1 MNNPSNI
8 SHPLKNYT
16 GTSQR
21 TRVIESLHP
30 DAAPIDGKTLADRL
44 HLIGEYARHIKYYG
58 YAKDPVMGE
67 YQELGNWSD
76 FFKNSLPFQLANL
89 SKTSLDDLNDQF
101 LLLSAELK
109 ANPSKQ
115 SLESVLVFILNKLIV
130 PNGDLYEAVD
140 QEGNSFTVPLLG
152 FLKSSFLESLRSFIA
167 LYNASVTYLCTGK
180 KNFSD
185 YRQIPWQLGVD
196 EIYAL
201 DADIKN
207 VTKGKKKA
215 YQIAA
220 EKLDVIFHQMFSGMQ
235 DVVAS
240 AADYIP
246 ESLLPLETSLQK
258 KHRPHLGLLFTFLEL
273 FKHVQGDIN
282 KLGKKHLDFFYE
294 QVLKLIP
301 KNAVADK
308 AHIVFEVTK
317 HLNEYP
323 LPKDLLLKDGK
334 DLNKQEIQFGLE
346 HEIILDKAQVKEVR
360 TLSLY
365 PAESVTEHYIEGAYI
380 APVANT
386 QDGVGRA
393 FEKGLSANWPTLGSK
408 YSKHIL
414 EGNTI
419 AQEHPR
425 ARLGFVLASPV
436 LLLQEG
442 KRTIDITLT
451 CDWAIEDPDPDP
463 CKPTMPPVPEAQKK
477 KKIEQEKSEKLDEI
491 VNHLKVQDS
500 ITVYTLNSQVI
511 KECDDTLS
519 IAAKNYLSRLLI
531 KADPYILDEK
541 QWNDL
546 FTVKDPVS
554 CVAIFT
560 ERDQGN
566 LRECVKANDLIATV
580 KRSLF
585 NVLFS
590 GEKEWLEPKPENI
603 TITVSKS
610 AGLLNFDISI
620 VLEPDLPSVVFYDGE
635 VLKEKIDVKDPFP
648 LVKITIND
656 AMDIT
661 VDRDSVTDLCCLK
674 KQESD
679 SGPITVSAYN
689 FLQKLIL
696 VNAKIDVTVCGVKN
710 LIVQNDD
717 NLQDVNKTI
726 MPFGPRPKIDSS
738 FIIGSK
744 EVFCKNWQSFRLG
757 LEWKDRPT
765 DFNEYYEAYNQ
776 DPPPTII
783 NNSFEI
789 EASVLENGNWKTN
802 AVKKLF
808 LPKDTF
814 PNCPDISLAF
824 NYNGYRWNRGD
835 FAAMGYRPKSMPA
848 DPLTPLDVNSRKA
861 FFRVLLKGEDFQHDR
876 YAFVLAQQMFKLA
889 KVADL
894 IKVQAFINKIKEN
907 HRLAHDN
914 EAIIDLLE
922 AAMNGAGGAGGTITV
937 PMVQQVFGI
946 NHPFPIPDEDGLN
959 RISNDLHALSLELQN
974 EVEDIAEGNEV
985 PVLPNEPYTP
995 LIKSLSIDYEAT
1007 ADTADME
1014 IVHLH
1019 AFENTSKHEEIEQK
1033 PSLFPFYDDEG
1044 TLFIG
1049 LEELTPGSNLAL
1061 LFQLAEATADSE
1073 SDRAKTEWHYLSNNN
1088 WVLLRPD
1095 FEVISDETDGLTV
1108 SGIVTLAIPDTIT
1121 TTGNTV
1127 MPDNLYWIK
1136 VSVPEHAKAVAET
1149 LGIHTQAARVSAR
1162 FGELSDRNR
1171 LETGLPPGSIAKL
1184 VNGDFSVK
1192 KVEQPYASFDG
1203 RKPESEGHFY
1213 IRVSEH
1219 LKHKGRAVMGNDYE
1233 KIVLEGFP
1241 NIYKV
1246 KCVTHTMGISANSYR
1261 RDLEVAP
1268 GYAVVT
1274 VIPDLTKLKSGN
1286 MLQPKAPV
1294 SLLEK
1299 IGEHLRKKTSPFAR
1313 IKVMNPRYE
1322 AVNVNITVRLYRGKS
1337 KNFYSKKLKDD
1348 ITDFLAPWLL
1358 GDSEKLAFGQVI
1370 LFSDVVGFTEQL
1382 DYVDYILDL
1391 ALHGECGQT
1400 GDIIKPLTAR
1410 SVLVGGEICVT
1421 IGEEEC
1427 EKEEKCLPQ
1436 KLREPEPRP
1445 EPEPQPVPVGPL

>member
-1 MNNPSNI
+1 
-8 SHPLKNYT
+8 
-16 GTSQR
+16 
-21 TRVIESLHP
+21 
-30 DAAPIDGKTLADRL
+30 L
-44 HLIGEYARHIKYYG
+44 HLIGEYARHINFYG

-67 YQELGNWSD
+67 YQELDNWSD

-89 SKTSLDDLNDQF
+89 SKTAVDDLNDRF
-101 LLLSAELK
+101 LLLSEELK
-109 ANPSKQ
+109 KNPSKQ
-115 SLESVLVFILNKLIV
+115 ALESVLVFILNTLIV
-130 PNGDLYEAVD
+130 PNGDLYKTVAQD
-140 QEGNSFTVPLLG
+140 GNSFTVPLLG
-152 FLKSSFLESLRSFIA
+152 FLKSSFLEPLRSFIA
-167 LYNASVTYLCTGK
+167 LYNASVTYLCVRK
-180 KNFSD
+180 KDFSD
-185 YRQIPWQLGVD
+185 YHQMPWQLGVD

-201 DADIKN
+201 DTDIKN
-207 VTKGKKKA
+207 VTKGKKEA
-215 YQIAA
+215 YLKAA
-220 EKLDVIFHQMFSGMQ
+220 EKLDVIFQQMSSGMQ

-246 ESLLPLETSLQK
+246 ESLVPLEASLQK

-294 QVLKLIP
+294 KVLKLMP
-301 KNAVADK
+301 KDAVPDK
-308 AHIVFEVTK
+308 AHIVFEVAK
-317 HLNEYP
+317 HLKEYP

-334 DLNKQEIQFGLE
+334 DVNKQEIQFGLDQ
-346 HEIILDKAQVKEVR
+346 EIILDKAQVKEVR

-365 PAESVTEHYIEGAYI
+365 PAGNSTEHYIEEAYI

-386 QDGVGRA
+386 KDGIGKA
-393 FEKGLSANWPTLGSK
+393 FEKDESNNWPTLGSK
-408 YSKHIL
+408 YGKNIL

-419 AQEHPR
+419 AEEHPK

-442 KRTIDITLT
+442 KRTINITLS
-451 CDWAIEDPDPDP
+451 CDWQVDDPAPDP
-463 CKPTMPPVPEAQKK
+463 CKPATLPEPEPQKNER
-477 KKIEQEKSEKLDEI
+477 IAREKNEKLDE
-491 VNHLKVQDS
+491 VVRHLKVEDS
-500 ITVYTLNSQVI
+500 IRVYTLNSEVI
-511 KECDDTLS
+511 KECGDTLS
-519 IAAKNYLSRLLI
+519 ITAKNYLSALLI
-531 KADPYILDEK
+531 KANPYKLEGEE
-541 QWNDL
+541 WNHL
-546 FTVKDPVS
+546 FQAKDPVS
-554 CVAIFT
+554 CDAIFT
-560 ERDQGN
+560 ERDKSN
-566 LRECVKANDLIATV
+566 VLECLNTHELIATV

-585 NVLFS
+585 HVSFS
-590 GEKEWLEPKPENI
+590 GEKEWLEPKLDPKKPENF
-603 TITVSKS
+603 TIKASKS
-610 AGLLNFDISI
+610 AGLLVFDITI
-620 VLEPDLPSVVFYDGE
+620 VLESDFPAVVFYDGE
-635 VLKEKIDVKDPFP
+635 VLKEKIDVKNPFP
-648 LVKITIND
+648 LVKITLND
-656 AMDIT
+656 VMDIS
-661 VDRDSVTDLCCLK
+661 VDTDSVRDLCCLK

-696 VNAKIDVTVCGVKN
+696 VDAKIDVTVCGVKN
-710 LIVQNDD
+710 LIVQNDE

-744 EVFCKNWQSFRLG
+744 EVFCKKWQSFRVG
-757 LEWKDRPT
+757 VEWKDRPT
-765 DFNEYYEAYNQ
+765 NFNKYYEAYNQ
-776 DPPPTII
+776 DPPPVIADS
-783 NNSFEI
+783 SFKI
-789 EASVLENGNWKTN
+789 EASVLDNGNWKTN
-802 AVKKLF
+802 AIKNLF
-808 LPKDTF
+808 VPTDTF
-814 PNCPDISLAF
+814 PDCPDISTAF
-824 NYNGYRWNRGD
+824 NHNGYRWNRGD
-835 FAAMGYRPKSMPA
+835 FAGIGYLPKSMPA
-848 DPLTPLDVNSRKA
+848 GPLTPLDVNSRKA

-894 IKVQAFINKIKEN
+894 IKVQAFIDKIKEN

-922 AAMNGAGGAGGTITV
+922 AAINAAGGAGGAITV
-937 PMVQQVFGI
+937 QMIQQVFGI
-946 NHPFPIPDEDGLN
+946 DHPDPIPDEPGLN
-959 RISNDLHALSLELQN
+959 QISDDLHDIALELLIDVQ
-974 EVEDIAEGNEV
+974 EIAEGNEV

-995 LIKSLSIDYEAT
+995 LIKSLSIDYMAT
-1007 ADTADME
+1007 ADTTDME

-1019 AFENTSKHEEIEQK
+1019 AFENTSKHGEIEQK
-1033 PSLFPFYDDEG
+1033 PTLFPFYGDEG

-1049 LEELTPGSNLAL
+1049 LEELTPGGNLSL

-1073 SDRAKTEWHYLSNNN
+1073 SDRAKTEWHYLSNND

-1108 SGIVTLAIPDTIT
+1108 SGIVTLAIPDTINT
-1121 TTGNTV
+1121 IGNTV
-1127 MPDNLYWIK
+1127 MPDTLYWIK
-1136 VSVPEHAKAVAET
+1136 VSVPENAKAVAET
-1149 LGIHTQAARVSAR
+1149 IGIHSQAAKASAR
-1162 FGELSDRNR
+1162 FGEASDRNR
-1171 LETGLPPGSIAKL
+1171 LETGLPPDSIAKL

-1203 RKPESEGHFY
+1203 RKPEAEGHFY
-1213 IRVSEH
+1213 VRVSEH

-1246 KCVTHTMGISANSYR
+1246 KCITHTMGLSANSYR

-1268 GYAVVT
+1268 GYVAVT

-1286 MLQPKAPV
+1286 MLQPKVPV

-1299 IGEHLRKKTSPFAR
+1299 IGEHIRQKTSPFAR

-1337 KNFYSKKLKDD
+1337 KNFYSQKLKDD
-1348 ITDFLAPWLL
+1348 ITGFLAPWSL

-1382 DYVDYILDL
+1382 DYVDYIVDL

-1400 GDIIKPLTAR
+1400 GDLIKPLTAR
-1410 SVLVGGEICVT
+1410 SILVGGEICVT
-1421 IGEEEC
+1421 IDVEEC
-1427 EKEEKCLPQ
+1427 EKEKKCRPQ
-1436 KLREPEPRP
+1436 IMPQT
-1445 EPEPQPVPVGPL
+1445 EPQPQPEPVGPV